1 MREMRRSHR
10 TIGATAI
17 SVAEKS
23 DAPEAEQRSDRPPL
37 STVARPALEVPGGP
51 RSAFRSWPEIRERLR
66 AAKRWAFFLDF
77 DGTLVNLRQRPGDVH
92 MPRTAKLILKRLAS
106 HSNVRVAIVSGRTLR
121 NIRELI
127 SVNGLSY
134 FGVHGGEREGKPVP
148 LSTKSRRALEAAKR
162 SARRELGEVRGIWI
176 EDKGLSFAVHYRD
189 ANSADAASAG
199 AAVARFAEASGNTLH
214 LLHGSCVW
222 EVLPREIPGKFTA
235 VDDELGHLR
244 SGTAVIYIGNDG
256 TDEVAFAEL
265 PGGITVRVG
274 RESRTCARYSVRSPA
289 EVLRL
294 LARMEKELP

>member
-1 MREMRRSHR
+1 MREIRRSHS

-17 SVAEKS
+17 SVAGES
-23 DAPEAEQRSDRPPL
+23 DALEAKQRTDRPSL
-37 STVARPALEVPGGP
+37 STVARVAPEAPGAP
-51 RSAFRSWPEIRERLR
+51 RSAFRSWPEIRDRLR

-77 DGTLVNLRQRPGDVH
+77 DGTLVNLRQRPGDVR
-92 MPRTAKLILKRLAS
+92 MPRAAKLVLKRLAS
-106 HSNVRVAIVSGRTLR
+106 HPNVRVAIVSGRTLR
-121 NIRELI
+121 NVRALI

-134 FGVHGGEREGKPVP
+134 FGVHGGEREGRPVA
-148 LSTKSRRALEAAKR
+148 LTTKSRRALEAAKR
-162 SARRELGEVRGIWI
+162 SARRDLGGIPGIWI
-176 EDKGLSFAVHYRD
+176 EDKRLSFAVHYRD
-189 ANSADAASAG
+189 ANSAAAASAG

-214 LLHGSCVW
+214 LLHGSYVW

-235 VDDELGHLR
+235 VDDVLGRLR
-244 SGTAVIYIGNDG
+244 PITAVVYVGNDG

-274 RESRTCARYSVRSPA
+274 REPHTCARYSVRSPA